1 MIILAPSLY
10 ELVDAGGSLYIY
22 RISIGTMTRWGRG
35 DPLMEAHGSCE
46 LSLSLID
53 LGFF

>member
-1 MIILAPSLY
+1 MIRLAPSPY
-10 ELVDAGGSLYIY
+10 ELVDAGGYLYIY
-22 RISIGTMTRWGRG
+22 RMTRWGRG

-53 LGFF
+53 LGFFARW